1 MKSSFSDYS
10 AEIEKYLRDM
20 TYPSGDLEG
29 LYGPVAYGMTAGG
42 KRLRPSLLMMAADAF
57 GGCCEAALCPAAGM
71 EMFHNFTL
79 LHDDVMD
86 NSDTRRGRPAVHA
99 RWDVNTAILS
109 GDTMLTLATR
119 MVSEVPDTILRPV
132 LDAFNTMA
140 LRVYEGQRLDM
151 DFEKSDSV
159 SIDDYIR
166 MISFKTGALLAASA
180 RIGTLIGGA
189 SAEDAEKMAE
199 YGMMLG
205 IAFQIQDDWLDVF
218 GDATSFGKPIGGDIN
233 NGKKS
238 YLLLMGLSAGTPGS
252 EALAEAMKL
261 PAGPVKVKTVTRIY
275 EKMNLSGICREAVA
289 RYSARAISA
298 LKATSLSD
306 SDREPFRRLV
316 EKLTG
321 RRRQPPIPTPTYTCP
336 TSTARLRIRCS
347 APWMPVSRAWYSR
360 VSTWP
365 RLIRCRRWPPVIL
378 KMSGWA

>member
-1 MKSSFSDYS
+1 
-10 AEIEKYLRDM
+10 
-20 TYPSGDLEG
+20 
-29 LYGPVAYGMTAGG
+29 MTAGG
-42 KRLRPSLLMMAADAF
+42 KRLRPSLLAMAADAF

-119 MVSEVPDTILRPV
+119 MVSRSSRHDTAPR
-132 LDAFNTMA
+132 A
-140 LRVYEGQRLDM
+140 RRLQHDGAPCIRGTAPDM

-218 GDATSFGKPIGGDIN
+218 GDATSFGKPIGVI
-233 NGKKS
+233 S
-238 YLLLMGLSAGTPGS
+238 T
-252 EALAEAMKL
+252 
-261 PAGPVKVKTVTRIY
+261 T
-275 EKMNLSGICREAVA
+275 A
-289 RYSARAISA
+289 RRAIFCSWGFRPA
-298 LKATSLSD
+298 RPA
-306 SDREPFRRLV
+306 RRRL
-316 EKLTG
+316 
-321 RRRQPPIPTPTYTCP
+321 
-336 TSTARLRIRCS
+336 
-347 APWMPVSRAWYSR
+347 
-360 VSTWP
+360 P
-365 RLIRCRRWPPVIL
+365 RP
-378 KMSGWA
+378 

>member
-1 MKSSFSDYS
+1 MSRAISTTDSSITTDMKSSFSDYS

-180 RIGTLIGGA
+180 RIGALIGGA

-205 IAFQIQDDWLDVF
+205 IAFQIQDDILDV
-218 GDATSFGKPIGGDIN
+218 TSTSEVLGKPVHSDEKNEKTTYVTLMGIPEAEKEVERLSDQAIRLLHELSGEN
-233 NGKKS
+233 AFLEQ
-238 YLLLMGLSAGTPGS
+238 LLLQLIH
-252 EALAEAMKL
+252 
-261 PAGPVKVKTVTRIY
+261 R
-275 EKMNLSGICREAVA
+275 
-289 RYSARAISA
+289 
-298 LKATSLSD
+298 
-306 SDREPFRRLV
+306 DR
-316 EKLTG
+316 
-321 RRRQPPIPTPTYTCP
+321 
-336 TSTARLRIRCS
+336 
-347 APWMPVSRAWYSR
+347 
-360 VSTWP
+360 
-365 RLIRCRRWPPVIL
+365 
-378 KMSGWA
+378 

>member
-1 MKSSFSDYS
+1 MSRAISTTDSSITTDMKSSFSDYS

-86 NSDTRRGRPAVHA
+86 NSDTRRGRPAVPA
-99 RWDVNTAILS
+99 RWEVNTASLS

-218 GDATSFGKPIGGDIN
+218 GDATSFGKPIGGDI
-233 NGKKS
+233 
-238 YLLLMGLSAGTPGS
+238 
-252 EALAEAMKL
+252 MKL

-321 RRRQPPIPTPTYTCP
+321 RRR
-336 TSTARLRIRCS
+336 
-347 APWMPVSRAWYSR
+347 
-360 VSTWP
+360 
-365 RLIRCRRWPPVIL
+365 
-378 KMSGWA
+378 